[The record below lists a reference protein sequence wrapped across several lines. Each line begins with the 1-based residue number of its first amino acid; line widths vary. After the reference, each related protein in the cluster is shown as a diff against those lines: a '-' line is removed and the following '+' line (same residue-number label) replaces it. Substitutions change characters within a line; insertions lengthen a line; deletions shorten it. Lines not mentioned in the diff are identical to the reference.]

1 MRIGESML
9 PEFDQEIAGTRKVLA
24 RIPDD
29 KFDWRPHPKS
39 FTLGQLANHVAN
51 LAAWGGVTLR
61 STELDFAPKGG
72 EPLKMPEASSS
83 AGLVANLDGG
93 AAETRAA
100 LAAAA
105 DADFGVDWTLRAGD
119 EVYFTMPRGVVLR
132 GMVLNHLIHHRAQLT
147 VYLRLLDVPVP
158 GLYGPSADEA

>member
-1 MRIGESML
+1 MRIGESLL
-9 PEFDQEIAGTRKVLA
+9 PEFDQEIAGTRKVLE
-24 RIPDD
+24 RIPAD

-39 FTLGQLANHVAN
+39 FSLGQLANHVAN

-61 STELDFAPKGG
+61 SPELDFAPKGG
-72 EPLKMPEASSS
+72 EPLKQPEASDA

-100 LAAAA
+100 LAEAEDAAFA
-105 DADFGVDWTLRAGD
+105 EPWTLRAGD
-119 EVYFTMPRGVVLR
+119 QVYFTMPRGVVLR
-132 GMVLNHLIHHRAQLT
+132 SMVFNHLVHHRAQLT
-147 VYLRLLDVPVP
+147 VYLRLLEVPIP